1 MRTAKIGPDLRL
13 FRNRDTELED
23 RVSCRNLSAFSLNAT
38 HHRKTSNRTKEN
50 ENICIL
56 GRRLEL
62 ACSREYVLLEISL
75 NKPRLHDISKYGLLA
90 PLLCSN

>member
-13 FRNRDTELED
+13 FRNKHTELED

-38 HHRKTSNRTKEN
+38 HHRKTSNRKKKN
-50 ENICIL
+50 DNVCIL

-62 ACSREYVLLEISL
+62 ARSREYGWKS
-75 NKPRLHDISKYGLLA
+75 P
-90 PLLCSN
+90 